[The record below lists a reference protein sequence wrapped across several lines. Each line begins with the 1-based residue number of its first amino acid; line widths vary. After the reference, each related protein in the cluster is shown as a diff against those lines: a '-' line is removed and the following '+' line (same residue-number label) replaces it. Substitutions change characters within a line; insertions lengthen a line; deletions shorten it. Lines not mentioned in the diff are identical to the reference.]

1 MVGPSPLNPEI
12 RGRTSPQVPR
22 QHLQVLILLT
32 CPHSALDWEFF
43 SVGEDYFL
51 VVANSFDGNTLPLLD
66 TSVQLGGPTFPMN
79 DHRLRASHRSCSPV
93 GHLALDVS
101 EHGLSLGQAPG
112 SAR

>member
-1 MVGPSPLNPEI
+1 M
-12 RGRTSPQVPR
+12 
-22 QHLQVLILLT
+22 
-32 CPHSALDWEFF
+32 
-43 SVGEDYFL
+43 
-51 VVANSFDGNTLPLLD
+51 PLLD